1 MLTRTTGVKDRGE
14 VACAAFH
21 TTAVARGRR
30 VDNSD
35 ELN

>member
-14 VACAAFH
+14 VACAASD
-21 TTAVARGRR
+21 TRAVAGGRR